1 MRFNPFFL
9 ALTMLLGAS
18 CAMALELGEVK
29 VLSRLGQTF
38 KAEIQLLETA
48 SDARLGAECFKV
60 SPDDNA
66 NSGVPAL
73 AKSRVTLMRDAG
85 KSRLLI
91 VSDQLINEPA
101 AQFNL
106 RVVCGPLQYR
116 SYLALM
122 DPASSFAVL
131 PAAKQK
137 VTGPEWQC
145 AEGESARAIAAAV
158 FPNNSVTQSRF
169 LNALLA
175 ANPELVLGTYGER
188 RLAAGTLLRLPETLH
203 SLPGKLTKPAFAEA
217 HPAVASPATALSTFS
232 GRQQPKTAIAQAAP
246 SAALPSPRARETLP
260 LAEEIQAIEAE
271 VAPNN
276 LAAPTDLPLPTTTAA
291 TPLATP
297 SPPPTGAARPTIIP
311 KAPPLPEPEI
321 KHEAGITDFLLDFV
335 AQWWLELLALLSLIV
350 LLLLWRS
357 LKLRSARRWML
368 SKLHADQA
376 AYKTVQRD
384 PMSII
389 EEDARI
395 AAKTSLSPARKNF
408 DSVPPHTDIVLEEG
422 RAEPE
427 QTAGP
432 LAIKEEREFNP
443 VMELAE
449 IMLSFGRVKGAAQ
462 ALQEYIEKNPDE
474 ALQPWMKLLEV
485 YRHGDMREEFSR
497 VSEKLKLHFNVAP
510 ADWDSMAERVAQPG
524 APIDEET
531 ASIELLLTHLPN
543 IARMSRIRDEV
554 TRTWDSPEGFDYLN
568 NLLRDN
574 RAGER
579 QGFPLATVSELL
591 YLIDILE
598 KRLSHLPR

>member
-1 MRFNPFFL
+1 MRFNPFSL

-29 VLSRLGQTF
+29 VLSRLGEPF

-73 AKSRVTLMRDAG
+73 AKSRVTLVRDAG

-122 DPASSFAVL
+122 DPASSFAAR

-137 VTGPEWQC
+137 AAGPEWQC
-145 AEGESARAIAAAV
+145 AEGESAHAIAAAV
-158 FPNNSVTQSRF
+158 FPNNSVTQRRF

-175 ANPELVLGTYGER
+175 ANPELELGTNGEK

-203 SLPGKLTKPAFAEA
+203 SLPGKLTKPAFAEVR
-217 HPAVASPATALSTFS
+217 PSVASPATALSTFS
-232 GRQQPKTAIAQAAP
+232 GRQQPKTAIAQAVP
-246 SAALPSPRARETLP
+246 NTALPPPLAIETLP
-260 LAEEIQAIEAE
+260 LAEKIQAIEAE

-276 LAAPTDLPLPTTTAA
+276 LANPKVDRAAPVDLPLPTTTAA
-291 TPLATP
+291 TP
-297 SPPPTGAARPTIIP
+297 PTGTVRPNVIP
-311 KAPPLPEPEI
+311 KAPPLPEPEV
-321 KHEAGITDFLLDFV
+321 KHGDGVTDFLLDLL
-335 AQWWLELLALLSLIV
+335 AQWWLELLAVLSLIV

-357 LKLRSARRWML
+357 LKLRSARSWML
-368 SKLHADQA
+368 TDQA
-376 AYKTVQRD
+376 AYKIVQRD

-395 AAKTSLSPARKNF
+395 AAKTSLSPARQNL
-408 DSVPPHTDIVLEEG
+408 DSVPPDTDVVLEEG
-422 RAEPE
+422 RAWPE

-485 YRHGDMREEFSR
+485 YRHGDMREEFAS

-554 TRTWDSPEGFDYLN
+554 TRTWDSPEGFNYLN
-568 NLLRDN
+568 SLLRDN